1 MYFCIE
7 NYSERGLR
15 IIVATTE
22 IINKALGKS
31 RGFFTFQPECAHGLY
46 FKHHLKNRP
55 YKGSLQK

>member
-22 IINKALGKS
+22 IINKALRRVGAFLHFNQNE
-31 RGFFTFQPECAHGLY
+31 RT
-46 FKHHLKNRP
+46 
-55 YKGSLQK
+55 GSISSTI